1 MVKKTQAA
9 KNALHVSKNYAYL
22 KPSTLRSM
30 AKEISGTR
38 LEACKSYAVSRLP
51 KIAVTATLASLL
63 ACGAGLPTHQAWA
76 NGFNLP
82 DGSYRYANRDS
93 SAKVQ
98 KYVDINAVPCDKN
111 KETDKDKADRATFG
125 QYYKVEYQ
133 FNSHGE
139 WWGGRPFWWAS
150 VPKDVTIVDDSIT
163 LYKDEELT
171 GGSAS
176 QKTGT
181 QYTKAAWDQSVS
193 RFWFDNNKAQG
204 AEFKSNWERMTGE
217 AGGYDKSGDTLDTSR
232 EYKNATSALI
242 INWESRGNRRS
253 KISFV
258 IKLNNKTEPL
268 KFAAGVY
275 QVLGN
280 WHYTVGKVALAPT
293 LPEYSK
299 ELELAYPKD
308 KVEVDSSKYGKN
320 LAQDEKNNVLTKLWE
335 ANKNNADVLK
345 KLKDMPEV
353 PTEEAFKKAVKVNN
367 DGSATVTYKD
377 NSTDTIFKENLTKR
391 YVPLSERTKI
401 TYPALTSVK
410 NPTALDQ
417 SEKKQVEDAIKNANK
432 DKNIKSVTVDAN
444 GKATIT
450 FDDKIGTPS
459 TKTIEGKYLVKKQR
473 SLADKFTP
481 YYPVPMAVGN
491 PQGLTQGEQTE
502 LVKKVYEANKTKAD
516 FIDAI
521 GKPNNLEEAKKS
533 ITVDNKGNVTITYTD
548 KSTDKLDGSKLVYQA
563 KKLNETTYI
572 TLPAR
577 TPVQD
582 AKKIQEKEQSTI
594 RQAILTANNELQS
607 KLKGKNENSAI
618 TFDNDKHTMTV
629 KFNDDSTSIFDY
641 SELVYTKGNPEKPTL
656 KTGVSKSG
664 YKYNITKIAINDKD
678 KPQDAD
684 WNNFARRFIQD
695 NWQAKSGQTAIT
707 DTFINSQSDLLPMFS
722 SPDPTSTGGMKL
734 YAYKDKWDVKNGS
747 GLTLSNGRSGD
758 GILSI
763 YHGDNGIEVKKLSG
777 WNPGTVFTLTKD
789 DCFVSNAAA
798 SNPEELKKEANDLID
813 KILKKNGLNDDEI
826 NKFKQEHQDEINKI
840 AKPEDVDKIIK
851 SADKHGKDEKKKKD
865 AQKQIENA
873 QGNLGL
879 TEDQKKEL
887 KKKIGNETD
896 PEKIREKINEFQKE
910 QDQKKQEE
918 HNKQQQQSDQ
928 QAEQQQKQQQ
938 QKDDTKVD
946 TDIQTQNQQEQ
957 QDTGKA
963 EEAKKKAELEKQ
975 QQAAIDEIRNGEDY
989 KNLTPDD
996 KKQFIKSIQN
1006 ATDEQAINTIKRQ
1019 AKEKANQN
1027 QTAADSNNNNGL
1039 AAAKIAAKDKISKLN
1054 NLNAQDKQK
1063 YQGKIDGAGNLDK
1076 VAEILNNAEFEDA
1089 KAAAKKKIAD
1099 LKQNGSL
1106 TEAEA
1111 NDLSDRIDKA
1121 NDLREVEGIL
1131 EEAELKKAK
1140 KDAKSEVDKLT
1151 NLNKA
1156 QKDAFKAAIDDIE
1169 TDPTNENMKTIE
1181 KVKGAITAVVTK
1193 AKELDGKMKSLKD
1206 LVTLVNGQK
1215 STLTAKPDY
1224 KDNKKTAFDSA
1235 LKAAEDL
1242 VKTDS
1247 AENKTA
1253 DEVDNIKKALE
1264 NAVKDLGGKTV
1275 DKSALQTL
1283 INNDADFKKK
1293 IDYINAEKSKQDAYD
1308 NAISSGKSVLA
1319 DANATADQVAQA
1331 VNAINSAKAALDG
1344 KVNTTELEQKV
1355 AEAKKLKKSTNPQS
1369 AGDAKYENA
1378 SEAKKQAVDTALQQA
1393 ESALADAKSTATQK
1407 PGEAAKTPE
1416 QKQKAVNDALTQL
1429 TNAINELDGVDTQAL
1444 QDEVTKDNALK
1455 NNAKC
1460 KNASETKKSAFNT
1473 ALGNAQAA
1481 LNEATRKTQSTKTRE
1496 QKQKAVNDA
1505 LTALKQAVQN
1515 LDGNDVSELQTAI
1528 TNAKAKQQE
1537 VVYKNGTSA
1546 KKKALDDALKTA
1558 EDLVKTPHG
1567 HTDPEISTALNNL
1580 NTAINGLDGTVNTAE
1595 LQTAVDN
1602 AKKLTGVTTPK
1613 SQDAYKYENASE
1625 AKKQAV
1631 DSALQQAD
1639 SALADAKS
1647 TATQKP
1653 GEAAK
1658 TPEQKQKAVNDALTQ
1673 LTNAINALDGNDKT
1687 QLVTKLTEA
1696 KDKKNDVSY
1705 KNASAGKQAALD
1717 NAIASAEG
1725 IVKKAGATAD
1735 EITRAITALKNAVT
1749 GLDGHDASGLQA
1761 AVTAAE
1767 SKKKTVAYTN
1777 ASDAAKTAFDQALQ
1791 TAQTILAKKGAT
1803 EKEISDAATAL
1814 TNAVTGLDGHDASG
1828 LQAAVT
1834 DAESKKK
1841 TVAYTNASDAAK
1853 TAFDQALQTAQTILA
1868 KKGATE
1874 KEISDATTA
1883 LKNASNAL
1891 NGTVDT
1897 SKLQAEINKADSLK
1911 KSVQYTNAVQDKKSE
1926 YDTALTNAESALADA
1941 ENAQSA
1947 NTPDQKQ
1954 TAVNV
1959 ALLRLQTAAAALN
1972 GVDIADLQAE
1982 IALENSVKE
1991 SVKYAYD
1998 TAEKQQTYNK
2008 ALQDAKELISKL
2020 ADPAGKGV
2028 EVAAKSQADRQALV
2042 NTALKNLKNAKDA
2055 LNGVNK
2061 TVLQAEVDDDS
2072 HFSKSFAYL
2081 LGEAPDLD
2089 VYKKALAEAK
2099 RVLADP
2105 NATQAQVDAALK
2117 DLQAAKN
2124 SIANKYNGAGTGNI
2138 GSGSGTGN
2146 AGTGNAGTGTGTGA
2160 GAGNAGSGSE
2170 AGYGVNDNAPTTVDK
2185 GELNVQ
2191 IQGAES
2197 DSQPGNAGNGNAG
2210 AGANTGSAAN
2220 AAGKADA
2227 GANSGNAGNAA
2238 NNNAGSHAANG
2249 VNSAAVDA
2257 AVENNL
2263 AVKQADA
2270 QVVKAQAVVDAALAE
2285 AKKVAADPNATQAQV
2300 DAAVQKLSAAR
2311 KALAAA
2317 KAHAADVRASV
2328 RAQVLKSGSVAQ
2340 LSKTGSDVSV
2350 FGLFAAT
2357 LSAAGA
2363 ALFSAKRRGTSRHSN
2378 K

>member
-181 QYTKAAWDQSVS
+181 QYTKATWDRSVS
-193 RFWFDNNKAQG
+193 RFWFDNNKEQG

-217 AGGYDKSGDTLDTSR
+217 AGGYDKSGNTLGTSR

-299 ELELAYPKD
+299 ELELTYPKD

-548 KSTDKLDGSKLVYQA
+548 KSTDKLDGGKLVYQA

-618 TFDNDKHTMTV
+618 TFDDNTHTMTV
-629 KFNDDSTSIFDY
+629 KFNDDSTSTFDY
-641 SELVYTKGNPEKPTL
+641 SELVYTKGNPENPTMQNA
-656 KTGVSKSG
+656 SRNG
-664 YKYNITKIAINDKD
+664 YKYNITKIAVKD
-678 KPQDAD
+678 KSKLTSDD
-684 WNNFARRFIQD
+684 WHKFVRKFVQD
-695 NWQAKSGQTAIT
+695 NWEANQGQTAIT
-707 DTFINSQSDLLPMFS
+707 DRFINGTSGLL
-722 SPDPTSTGGMKL
+722 DKLNTTGDNIGNGMQL
-734 YAYKDKWDVKNGS
+734 YKYKDKWHTKSGS
-747 GLTLSNGRSGD
+747 NLTLSNGNFGQN
-758 GILSI
+758 GIVSI
-763 YHGDNGIEVKKLSG
+763 YQGNSIEIKKNGNFGQETAFMLSA
-777 WNPGTVFTLTKD
+777 D
-789 DCFVSNAAA
+789 DCFVSDSAAP
-798 SNPEELKKEANDLID
+798 NPKELKKEANDLID
-813 KILKKNGLNDDEI
+813 KILKKNGLNDQEIKKFKEDHQGEI
-826 NKFKQEHQDEINKI
+826 NNIT
-840 AKPEDVDKIIK
+840 KPEDVDKIIK

-865 AQKQIENA
+865 AQQQINDA
-873 QGNLGL
+873 KNNLGL
-879 TEDQKKEL
+879 TPEQKTEL
-887 KKKIGNETD
+887 DKKIGNETD
-896 PEKIREKINEFQKE
+896 PEKIREKINEFQKD

-918 HNKQQQQSDQ
+918 HNKQQQQADQ
-928 QAEQQQKQQQ
+928 QAEQEKQQQQ
-938 QKDDTKVD
+938 QKDDAKVD
-946 TDIQTQNQQEQ
+946 TDIQTQNQQEH
-957 QDTGKA
+957 QDAGKA
-963 EEAKKKAELEKQ
+963 EEAKKTAELEKQ
-975 QQAAIDEIRNGEDY
+975 KQAAINEING
-989 KNLTPDD
+989 ND
-996 KKQFIKSIQN
+996 KLKPEEKEQFIKQVSEAQN
-1006 ATDEQAINTIKRQ
+1006 AEDVKK
-1019 AKEKANQN
+1019 AKDDATLKGNQN
-1027 QTAADSNNNNGL
+1027 QAAADSNNNNGL
-1039 AAAKIAAKDKISKLN
+1039 DAAKAAAKDKISKLN
-1054 NLNAQDKQK
+1054 NLSEQDKQK
-1063 YQGKIDGAGNLDK
+1063 YQGEIGNAGNLDK

-1089 KAAAKKKIAD
+1089 KAAAKKKIAE
-1099 LKQNGSL
+1099 LKQNGDL
-1106 TEAEA
+1106 TDQEAM
-1111 NDLSDRIDKA
+1111 NFNTKLDDKNTDSIQDIDSI
-1121 NDLREVEGIL
+1121 LQEVEL
-1131 EEAELKKAK
+1131 AK
-1140 KDAKSEVDKLT
+1140 TRKDA
-1151 NLNKA
+1151 N
-1156 QKDAFKAAIDDIE
+1156 AAIDSLKNLNNAQKKALKEEVANPE
-1169 TDPTNENMKTIE
+1169 TNPQSNLDTIE
-1181 KVKGAITAVVTK
+1181 KVKTAITAVVTK

-1215 STLTAKPDY
+1215 STLIAKPDY
-1224 KDNKKTAFDSA
+1224 KDDKKTAFDTA
-1235 LKAAEDL
+1235 LTNASTLVDL
-1242 VKTDS
+1242 T
-1247 AENKTA
+1247 NGTNA
-1253 DEVDNIKKALE
+1253 DGAKVDEIKKALE
-1264 NAVKDLGGKTV
+1264 KAVQDLGGKTV

-1283 INNDADFKKK
+1283 INNDADFKKT
-1293 IDYINAEKSKQDAYD
+1293 IAYINADQTKKITYNEAIADG
-1308 NAISSGKSVLA
+1308 NAVLT
-1319 DANATADQVAQA
+1319 DANATAEKVAQA
-1331 VNAINSAKAALDG
+1331 VDAINSAKAALDG
-1344 KVNTTELEQKV
+1344 KVNITGLEQKV

-1625 AKKQAV
+1625 AKKQAI
-1631 DSALQQAD
+1631 DSALQQAE
-1639 SALADAKS
+1639 SALANAKS

-1658 TPEQKQKAVNDALTQ
+1658 TPEEKQKAVNDALTQ

-1705 KNASAGKQAALD
+1705 KNASTEKQAALD
-1717 NAIASAEG
+1717 DAIASAEG

-1761 AVTAAE
+1761 AVT
-1767 SKKKTVAYTN
+1767 
-1777 ASDAAKTAFDQALQ
+1777 
-1791 TAQTILAKKGAT
+1791 
-1803 EKEISDAATAL
+1803 
-1814 TNAVTGLDGHDASG
+1814 
-1828 LQAAVT
+1828 

-1841 TVAYTNASDAAK
+1841 TVAYTNASDTKK

-1897 SKLQAEINKADSLK
+1897 SKLQAEVDKADSLK
-1911 KSVQYTNAVQDKKSE
+1911 KSVQYTNAVQDKKSA

-1972 GVDIADLQAE
+1972 GVDITDLQAE

-2028 EVAAKSQADRQALV
+2028 DLAAKSQSDRQALV

-2146 AGTGNAGTGTGTGA
+2146 AGTGNAGTGNAGTGNTGTGDT
-2160 GAGNAGSGSE
+2160 GSGSE

-2185 GELNVQ
+2185 GELNIQ

-2210 AGANTGSAAN
+2210 AGANTGNSAN
-2220 AAGKADA
+2220 VAGKAGA

-2238 NNNAGSHAANG
+2238 NTNAANANANNANG
-2249 VNSAAVDA
+2249 ANSAAMNA
-2257 AVENNL
+2257 AVENNP

-2270 QVVKAQAVVDAALAE
+2270 QVAKAQAALDAALAE

-2300 DAAVQKLSAAR
+2300 DAAVQNLSAAR

>member
-1 MVKKTQAA
+1 M
-9 KNALHVSKNYAYL
+9 
-22 KPSTLRSM
+22 
-30 AKEISGTR
+30 
-38 LEACKSYAVSRLP
+38 
-51 KIAVTATLASLL
+51 
-63 ACGAGLPTHQAWA
+63 
-76 NGFNLP
+76 
-82 DGSYRYANRDS
+82 
-93 SAKVQ
+93 
-98 KYVDINAVPCDKN
+98 
-111 KETDKDKADRATFG
+111 
-125 QYYKVEYQ
+125 
-133 FNSHGE
+133 
-139 WWGGRPFWWAS
+139 
-150 VPKDVTIVDDSIT
+150 
-163 LYKDEELT
+163 
-171 GGSAS
+171 
-176 QKTGT
+176 
-181 QYTKAAWDQSVS
+181 
-193 RFWFDNNKAQG
+193 
-204 AEFKSNWERMTGE
+204 
-217 AGGYDKSGDTLDTSR
+217 
-232 EYKNATSALI
+232 
-242 INWESRGNRRS
+242 
-253 KISFV
+253 
-258 IKLNNKTEPL
+258 

-299 ELELAYPKD
+299 ELELTYPKD

-320 LAQDEKNNVLTKLWE
+320 LTQDEKNNVLTKLWE
-335 ANKNNADVLK
+335 ANKNNVDVLK
-345 KLKDMPEV
+345 KLNGMPEA
-353 PTEEAFKKAVKVNN
+353 PTKEAFKKAVKVNN

-391 YVPLSERTKI
+391 YIPFADKVKI
-401 TYPALTSVK
+401 NYPTNLTPVK
-410 NPTALDQ
+410 NTSQL
-417 SEKKQVEDAIKNANK
+417 SNEEKQAVKNAILAANTGKHIK
-432 DKNIKSVTVDAN
+432 DLTVDASGN
-444 GKATIT
+444 ATIT
-450 FDDKIGTPS
+450 FTDKIGTPS
-459 TKTIEGKYLVKKQR
+459 TKKLEGKYLVKKQR

-491 PQGLTQGEQTE
+491 PQGLTVNEQTE
-502 LVKKVYEANKTKAD
+502 LVKKVYEANKNKSD

-533 ITVDNKGNVTITYTD
+533 ITVDNKGNVTITYKDNTAD
-548 KSTDKLDGSKLVYQA
+548 FPSTDKLDGNKLVYQA

-577 TPVQD
+577 TAVD
-582 AKKIQEKEQSTI
+582 NAKSLKEEDQKKV
-594 RQAILTANNELQS
+594 RQAILGANSGLKS
-607 KLKGKNENSAI
+607 KLKDKNDSAI
-618 TFDNDKHTMTV
+618 AFDDSKHTMTV
-629 KFNDDSTSIFDY
+629 KFNDDSTSTFDY

-656 KTGVSKSG
+656 KTGVNKSG

-678 KPQDAD
+678 KPQTAD
-684 WNNFARRFIQD
+684 WNNFARQFIRD
-695 NWQAKSGQTAIT
+695 NWKAKSGQTEIT
-707 DTFINSQSDLLPMFS
+707 DNFINSSADLLPMFS
-722 SPDPTSTGGMKL
+722 SDDQISTGGMQL
-734 YAYKDKWDVKNGS
+734 YHYDGKWDVKNGS
-747 GLTLSNGRSGD
+747 GLTLSNGRNTD

-763 YHGDNGIEVKKLSG
+763 YLGNGVIEVKRLSN

-798 SNPEELKKEANDLID
+798 PNPEELKKEAENLID
-813 KILKKNGLNDDEI
+813 KILQKHGLSKDEI
-826 NKFKQEHQDEINKI
+826 DKFKKEHQNDINKI
-840 AKPEDVDKIIK
+840 TKPEDVDKIIK

-879 TEDQKKEL
+879 TPEQKTEL
-887 KKKIGNETD
+887 DKKIGNETD
-896 PEKIREKINEFQKE
+896 PEKIREKINEFQKD

-918 HNKQQQQSDQ
+918 HNKQQQQADQ
-928 QAEQQQKQQQ
+928 QAEQEKQQQQ
-938 QKDDTKVD
+938 QKDDAKVD

-957 QDTGKA
+957 QDAGKA

-975 QQAAIDEIRNGEDY
+975 KQAAIDEIRNGKDY

-996 KKQFIKSIQN
+996 KKQFIEKIQQ
-1006 ATDEQAINTIKRQ
+1006 ATDENTINTIKNN
-1019 AKEKANQN
+1019 AKEKVTQNQN
-1027 QTAADSNNNNGL
+1027 AADSSNNDGL
-1039 AAAKIAAKDKISKLN
+1039 NAAKQTAKDTIGKLT
-1054 NLNAQDKQK
+1054 NLTSEQKQK
-1063 YQGKIDGAGNLDK
+1063 YQGEIDSAKDLDK
-1076 VAEILNNAEFEDA
+1076 VAEILNKAESEDA

-1099 LKQNGSL
+1099 LQKNGDL
-1106 TEAEA
+1106 TQDEAEGF
-1111 NDLSDRIDKA
+1111 NKRLDDSSTDSIQDIDS
-1121 NDLREVEGIL
+1121 IL
-1131 EEAELKKAK
+1131 QEAELAKTRKDANTAIDNLKNLNNAQKKALK
-1140 KDAKSEVDKLT
+1140 EEVA
-1151 NLNKA
+1151 NP
-1156 QKDAFKAAIDDIE
+1156 E
-1169 TDPTNENMKTIE
+1169 TDPKSDLDTID
-1181 KVKGAITAVVTK
+1181 KVKTAITAVVTK

-1224 KDNKKTAFDSA
+1224 KDDKKTAFDSA

-1253 DEVDNIKKALE
+1253 DEVDEISKTLE
-1264 NAVKDLGGKTV
+1264 KAVKDLGGKTV

-1308 NAISSGKSVLA
+1308 NAISSGRLVLTN
-1319 DANATADQVAQA
+1319 ANATADQVAQA

-1378 SEAKKQAVDTALQQA
+1378 SEAKKQAVD
-1393 ESALADAKSTATQK
+1393 
-1407 PGEAAKTPE
+1407 
-1416 QKQKAVNDALTQL
+1416 
-1429 TNAINELDGVDTQAL
+1429 
-1444 QDEVTKDNALK
+1444 
-1455 NNAKC
+1455 
-1460 KNASETKKSAFNT
+1460 
-1473 ALGNAQAA
+1473 
-1481 LNEATRKTQSTKTRE
+1481 
-1496 QKQKAVNDA
+1496 
-1505 LTALKQAVQN
+1505 
-1515 LDGNDVSELQTAI
+1515 
-1528 TNAKAKQQE
+1528 
-1537 VVYKNGTSA
+1537 
-1546 KKKALDDALKTA
+1546 
-1558 EDLVKTPHG
+1558 
-1567 HTDPEISTALNNL
+1567 
-1580 NTAINGLDGTVNTAE
+1580 
-1595 LQTAVDN
+1595 
-1602 AKKLTGVTTPK
+1602 
-1613 SQDAYKYENASE
+1613 
-1625 AKKQAV
+1625 
-1631 DSALQQAD
+1631 SALQQAD

-1658 TPEQKQKAVNDALTQ
+1658 TPEQKQQAVNDALTA
-1673 LTNAINALDGNDKT
+1673 LTKAVNELDGNDKT

-1696 KDKKNDVSY
+1696 KDKRNDVSY
-1705 KNASAGKQAALD
+1705 KNASTEKQSALD

-1735 EITRAITALKNAVT
+1735 EITRAI
-1749 GLDGHDASGLQA
+1749 
-1761 AVTAAE
+1761 
-1767 SKKKTVAYTN
+1767 
-1777 ASDAAKTAFDQALQ
+1777 
-1791 TAQTILAKKGAT
+1791 
-1803 EKEISDAATAL
+1803 TAL

-1841 TVAYTNASDAAK
+1841 TVAYTNASDTKK

-1883 LKNASNAL
+1883 LKNASSAL

-1897 SKLQAEINKADSLK
+1897 SKLQAEVDKADSLK
-1911 KSVQYTNAVQDKKSE
+1911 KSVQYTNAVQDKKSA
-1926 YDTALTNAESALADA
+1926 YDTALAAAESTLADA
-1941 ENAQSA
+1941 KNAQST
-1947 NTPDQKQ
+1947 NNPEQKQ
-1954 TAVNV
+1954 QAVND
-1959 ALLRLQTAAAALN
+1959 ALQQLQTAAAALN

-1991 SVKYAYD
+1991 SVKYVYD

-2042 NTALKNLKNAKDA
+2042 NTALKSLKNAKDA

-2124 SIANKYNGAGTGNI
+2124 SITNKYNGAGTGNI

-2146 AGTGNAGTGTGTGA
+2146 AGTGNAGTGTGA

-2210 AGANTGSAAN
+2210 AGANTGNSAN
-2220 AAGKADA
+2220 VAGKAGA
-2227 GANSGNAGNAA
+2227 GVNSGNAGNAA
-2238 NNNAGSHAANG
+2238 NTNAANANANNANG
-2249 VNSAAVDA
+2249 VNSAVVNA
-2257 AVENNL
+2257 AVENNP

-2270 QVVKAQAVVDAALAE
+2270 QVAKAQAALDAALAE

-2300 DAAVQKLSAAR
+2300 DAAVQNLSAAR

>member
-93 SAKVQ
+93 STQVQ

-258 IKLNNKTEPL
+258 IKLNDKTKPL

-275 QVLGN
+275 QVMGN
-280 WHYTVGKVALAPT
+280 WHYTAGKVELAPT
-293 LPEYSK
+293 LPKYSQ
-299 ELELAYPKD
+299 ELELNYPTD
-308 KVEVDSSKYGKN
+308 KVEVDSAKYGKN

-582 AKKIQEKEQSTI
+582 AKKIQEKERSTI

-607 KLKGKNENSAI
+607 KLKGSNENSAI
-618 TFDNDKHTMTV
+618 TFDDNTHTMTV
-629 KFNDDSTSIFDY
+629 KFNDDSTSTFDY
-641 SELVYTKGNPEKPTL
+641 SELVYTKGNPENPTTET
-656 KTGVSKSG
+656 KNNNG
-664 YKYNITKIAINDKD
+664 YKYNITKIAVADKN
-678 KPQDAD
+678 KLTQDD
-684 WNNFARRFIQD
+684 WHKFVRKFIQD
-695 NWQAKSGQTAIT
+695 NWKAKAGKSEINDQY
-707 DTFINSQSDLLPMFS
+707 INSTNGLLNQLHA
-722 SPDPTSTGGMKL
+722 PDSNTGGGMTL
-734 YAYKDKWDVKNGS
+734 YKFFSDWDVTSGS
-747 GLTLSNGRSGD
+747 TLK
-758 GILSI
+758 L
-763 YHGDNGIEVKKLSG
+763 GDNRSNKGIVSLYQHDDEVEIKALQG
-777 WNPGTVFTLTKD
+777 WNPNTVITLTKN

-798 SNPEELKKEANDLID
+798 PKPEELKNEANDLID
-813 KILKKNGLNDDEI
+813 KILQKHGLSKDEI
-826 NKFKQEHQDEINKI
+826 DKFKKDHQSDIDKI
-840 AKPEDVDKIIK
+840 TKPEDVDKIIK

-865 AQKQIENA
+865 AQQQINDA
-873 QGNLGL
+873 KNNLGL
-879 TEDQKKEL
+879 TPEQKTEL
-887 KKKIGNETD
+887 DKKIGTETD

-910 QDQKKQEE
+910 QDQKKQKEADK
-918 HNKQQQQSDQ
+918 KQQQADQ

-957 QDTGKA
+957 QDTSKA

-975 QQAAIDEIRNGEDY
+975 KQAAIDEING
-989 KNLTPDD
+989 ND
-996 KKQFIKSIQN
+996 KLKPGDKEQFIKQVN
-1006 ATDEQAINTIKRQ
+1006 DAQDTNGVNKAKNDATLKG
-1019 AKEKANQN
+1019 NQN
-1027 QTAADSNNNNGL
+1027 QTAADSSNNNGL
-1039 AAAKIAAKDKISKLN
+1039 DAAKTDAKDKIGKLK
-1054 NLNAQDKQK
+1054 NLSEQDKEE
-1063 YQGKIDGAGNLDK
+1063 YQNKVGTADSLDK

-1089 KAAAKKKIAD
+1089 KAAAKKKIAELKKNGD
-1099 LKQNGSL
+1099 LTQD
-1106 TEAEA
+1106 EAEGF
-1111 NDLSDRIDKA
+1111 NKRLDDSSTDSIQDIDS
-1121 NDLREVEGIL
+1121 IL
-1131 EEAELKKAK
+1131 QEAELAKTRKDANTAIDNLKNLNYAQKKALK
-1140 KDAKSEVDKLT
+1140 EEVA
-1151 NLNKA
+1151 NP
-1156 QKDAFKAAIDDIE
+1156 E
-1169 TDPTNENMKTIE
+1169 TDPQSNLDTIE
-1181 KVKGAITAVVTK
+1181 KVKAAITAVVTK

-1235 LKAAEDL
+1235 FTNASTL
-1242 VKTDS
+1242 VDATKGM
-1247 AENKTA
+1247 NA
-1253 DEVDNIKKALE
+1253 DGAKVDEIKKALE
-1264 NAVKDLGGKTV
+1264 KAVQDLGGKTV

-1283 INNDADFKKK
+1283 INNDADFKKT
-1293 IDYINAEKSKQDAYD
+1293 IAYINADQTKKITYNEAIADG
-1308 NAISSGKSVLA
+1308 NAVLT
-1319 DANATADQVAQA
+1319 DANATAEKVAQA
-1331 VNAINSAKAALDG
+1331 VDAINSAKAALDG
-1344 KVNTTELEQKV
+1344 KVNITGLEQKV

-1378 SEAKKQAVDTALQQA
+1378 SENKKKAVDSALQQA
-1393 ESALADAKSTATQK
+1393 DSALADAKSTATQK

-1444 QDEVTKDNALK
+1444 QDEVTRDNALK

-1567 HTDPEISTALNNL
+1567 HTDSEISTALNNL

-1625 AKKQAV
+1625 NKKKAV

-1658 TPEQKQKAVNDALTQ
+1658 TPEQKQKAVNDALTA
-1673 LTNAINALDGNDKT
+1673 LTKAVNELDGNDKT

-1696 KDKKNDVSY
+1696 KDKRNDVSY
-1705 KNASAGKQAALD
+1705 KNASTEKQSALD

-1735 EITRAITALKNAVT
+1735 EITRAI
-1749 GLDGHDASGLQA
+1749 
-1761 AVTAAE
+1761 
-1767 SKKKTVAYTN
+1767 
-1777 ASDAAKTAFDQALQ
+1777 
-1791 TAQTILAKKGAT
+1791 
-1803 EKEISDAATAL
+1803 TAL

-1853 TAFDQALQTAQTILA
+1853 TAFDQALQAAQDI
-1868 KKGATE
+1868 
-1874 KEISDATTA
+1874 
-1883 LKNASNAL
+1883 LKNPQGKTEQAINDAKTKLETASSAL

-1897 SKLQAEINKADSLK
+1897 SKLQAEVDKADSLK
-1911 KSVQYTNAVQDKKSE
+1911 KSVQYTNAVQDKKSA
-1926 YDTALTNAESALADA
+1926 YDTALAAAESTLADA
-1941 ENAQSA
+1941 KNAQST
-1947 NTPDQKQ
+1947 NNPEQKQ
-1954 TAVNV
+1954 QAVND
-1959 ALLRLQTAAAALN
+1959 ALQQLQTAAAALN

-1991 SVKYAYD
+1991 SVKYVYD

-2160 GAGNAGSGSE
+2160 GAGNTGSGSE

-2210 AGANTGSAAN
+2210 AGANTGNAAN
-2220 AAGKADA
+2220 AAGNAGA

-2238 NNNAGSHAANG
+2238 NTNAANAAGNAGAGANSGNAGNAANTNAANANANNANG
-2249 VNSAAVDA
+2249 VNSAVVNA
-2257 AVENNL
+2257 AVENNP

-2270 QVVKAQAVVDAALAE
+2270 QVAKAQAVVNAALAE

-2300 DAAVQKLSAAR
+2300 DAAVKNLSAAR

>member
-93 SAKVQ
+93 STQVQ
-98 KYVDINAVPCDKN
+98 KYVDISAVPCDKN

-258 IKLNNKTEPL
+258 IQLKDKTKPL

-275 QVLGN
+275 QVMGN
-280 WHYTVGKVALAPT
+280 WHYTAGKVALAPT
-293 LPEYSK
+293 LPRYSQ
-299 ELELAYPKD
+299 ELELTYPTT

-320 LAQDEKNNVLTKLWE
+320 LTQDEKNNVLTKLWE
-335 ANKNNADVLK
+335 ANKSNVDVLK
-345 KLKDMPEV
+345 KLNGMPEA
-353 PTEEAFKKAVKVNN
+353 PTKEAFKKAVKVNN

-377 NSTDTIFKENLTKR
+377 NSTDTISKENLTKR
-391 YVPLSERTKI
+391 YIPFADKVKI
-401 TYPALTSVK
+401 NYPTNLTPVK
-410 NPTALDQ
+410 NTSQL
-417 SEKKQVEDAIKNANK
+417 SKEEKQAVKNAILAANTGKHIK
-432 DKNIKSVTVDAN
+432 DLTVDASGN
-444 GKATIT
+444 ATIT
-450 FDDKIGTPS
+450 FTDKIGTPS
-459 TKTIEGKYLVKKQR
+459 TKKLEGKYLVKKQR

-491 PQGLTQGEQTE
+491 PQGLTVNEQAE
-502 LVKKVYEANKTKAD
+502 LVKKVYEANKNKAD

-533 ITVDNKGNVTITYTD
+533 ITVDNKGNVTITYKDNTAD
-548 KSTDKLDGSKLVYQA
+548 FPSTDKLDGSKLVYQA

-577 TPVQD
+577 TAVKD
-582 AKKIQEKEQSTI
+582 AKAIQANEQSTI
-594 RQAILTANNELQS
+594 RQAILTANSGLQS
-607 KLKGKNENSAI
+607 KLKGSNENSAI

-629 KFNDDSTSIFDY
+629 KFNDDSTSTFDY

-798 SNPEELKKEANDLID
+798 PNPEELKKEAENLID
-813 KILKKNGLNDDEI
+813 KILQKHGLSKDEI
-826 NKFKQEHQDEINKI
+826 DKFKKDHQNDINKI
-840 AKPEDVDKIIK
+840 TKPEDVDKIIK
-851 SADKHGKDEKKKKD
+851 SADEHGKDEKKKKD

-873 QGNLGL
+873 TSGL
-879 TEDQKKEL
+879 DEKTKKEL
-887 KKKIGNETD
+887 EKKIGNETD
-896 PEKIREKINEFQKE
+896 PEKIRKAINEFQKD

-918 HNKQQQQSDQ
+918 HNKQQQQADQ
-928 QAEQQQKQQQ
+928 QAEQEKQQQQ
-938 QKDDTKVD
+938 QKDDAKVD

-975 QQAAIDEIRNGEDY
+975 KQAAIDEIS
-989 KNLTPDD
+989 KND
-996 KKQFIKSIQN
+996 KLKPGDKEQFIKQVN
-1006 ATDEQAINTIKRQ
+1006 DAQDTNGVNKAKNDATLKG
-1019 AKEKANQN
+1019 NQN
-1027 QTAADSNNNNGL
+1027 QTAADSSNNDDL
-1039 AAAKIAAKDKISKLN
+1039 DAAKQTAKDTIGKLT
-1054 NLNAQDKQK
+1054 NLTSEQKQK
-1063 YQGKIDGAGNLDK
+1063 YQGEIDSAKDLDK

-1089 KAAAKKKIAD
+1089 KAAAKKKIAE
-1099 LKQNGSL
+1099 LKKNGSL
-1106 TEAEA
+1106 TEDEA
-1111 NDLSDRIDKA
+1111 NGLTGRIDNAK
-1121 NDLREVEGIL
+1121 DLREVEGIL

-1156 QKDAFKAAIDDIE
+1156 QKDALKAEIDDIE

-1181 KVKGAITAVVTK
+1181 KVKTAITAVVTK

-1235 LKAAEDL
+1235 FTNASTL
-1242 VKTDS
+1242 VDATKGM
-1247 AENKTA
+1247 NA
-1253 DEVDNIKKALE
+1253 DGAKVDEIKKALE
-1264 NAVKDLGGKTV
+1264 KAVQDLGGKTV

-1283 INNDADFKKK
+1283 INNDADFKKT
-1293 IDYINAEKSKQDAYD
+1293 IAYINADQTKKITYNEAIADG
-1308 NAISSGKSVLA
+1308 NAVLT
-1319 DANATADQVAQA
+1319 DANATAEKVAQA
-1331 VNAINSAKAALDG
+1331 VDAINSAKAALDG
-1344 KVNTTELEQKV
+1344 KVNITGLEQKV

-1369 AGDAKYENA
+1369 AGDA
-1378 SEAKKQAVDTALQQA
+1378 
-1393 ESALADAKSTATQK
+1393 
-1407 PGEAAKTPE
+1407 
-1416 QKQKAVNDALTQL
+1416 
-1429 TNAINELDGVDTQAL
+1429 
-1444 QDEVTKDNALK
+1444 
-1455 NNAKC
+1455 
-1460 KNASETKKSAFNT
+1460 
-1473 ALGNAQAA
+1473 
-1481 LNEATRKTQSTKTRE
+1481 
-1496 QKQKAVNDA
+1496 
-1505 LTALKQAVQN
+1505 
-1515 LDGNDVSELQTAI
+1515 
-1528 TNAKAKQQE
+1528 
-1537 VVYKNGTSA
+1537 
-1546 KKKALDDALKTA
+1546 
-1558 EDLVKTPHG
+1558 
-1567 HTDPEISTALNNL
+1567 
-1580 NTAINGLDGTVNTAE
+1580 
-1595 LQTAVDN
+1595 
-1602 AKKLTGVTTPK
+1602 
-1613 SQDAYKYENASE
+1613 KYENASE

-1777 ASDAAKTAFDQALQ
+1777 ASDTKKTAFDQALQ

-1834 DAESKKK
+1834 AAESKKK

-2160 GAGNAGSGSE
+2160 GAGAGNAGSGSE

>member
-299 ELELAYPKD
+299 ELELTYPKD

-320 LAQDEKNNVLTKLWE
+320 LTQDEKNNVLTKLWE
-335 ANKNNADVLK
+335 ANKNNVDVLK
-345 KLKDMPEV
+345 KLNGMPEA
-353 PTEEAFKKAVKVNN
+353 PTKEAFKKAVKVNN

-391 YVPLSERTKI
+391 YIPFADKVKI
-401 TYPALTSVK
+401 NYPTNLTPVK
-410 NPTALDQ
+410 NTSQL
-417 SEKKQVEDAIKNANK
+417 SNEEKQAVKNAILAANTGKHIK
-432 DKNIKSVTVDAN
+432 DLTVDASGN
-444 GKATIT
+444 ATIT
-450 FDDKIGTPS
+450 FTDKIGTPS
-459 TKTIEGKYLVKKQR
+459 TKKLEGKYLVKKQR

-491 PQGLTQGEQTE
+491 PQGLTVNEQTE
-502 LVKKVYEANKTKAD
+502 LVKKVYEANKNKSD

-533 ITVDNKGNVTITYTD
+533 ITVDNKGNVTITYKDNTAD
-548 KSTDKLDGSKLVYQA
+548 FPSTDKLDGNKLVYQA

-577 TPVQD
+577 TAVD
-582 AKKIQEKEQSTI
+582 NAKSLKEEDQKKV
-594 RQAILTANNELQS
+594 RQAILGANSGLKS
-607 KLKGKNENSAI
+607 KLKDKNDSAI
-618 TFDNDKHTMTV
+618 AFDDSKHTMTV
-629 KFNDDSTSIFDY
+629 KFNDDSTSTFDY

-656 KTGVSKSG
+656 KTGVNKSG

-678 KPQDAD
+678 KPQTAD
-684 WNNFARRFIQD
+684 WNNFARQFIRD
-695 NWQAKSGQTAIT
+695 NWKAKSGQTEIT
-707 DTFINSQSDLLPMFS
+707 DNFINSSADLLPMFS
-722 SPDPTSTGGMKL
+722 SDDQISTGGMQL
-734 YAYKDKWDVKNGS
+734 YHYDGKWDVKNGS
-747 GLTLSNGRSGD
+747 GLTLSNGRNTD

-763 YHGDNGIEVKKLSG
+763 YLGNGVIEVKRLSN

-798 SNPEELKKEANDLID
+798 PNPEELKKEAENLID
-813 KILKKNGLNDDEI
+813 KILQKHGLSKDEI
-826 NKFKQEHQDEINKI
+826 DKFKKEHQNDINKI
-840 AKPEDVDKIIK
+840 TKPEDVDKIIK

-879 TEDQKKEL
+879 TPEQKTEL
-887 KKKIGNETD
+887 DKKIGNETD
-896 PEKIREKINEFQKE
+896 PEKIREKINEFQKD

-918 HNKQQQQSDQ
+918 HNKQQQQADQ
-928 QAEQQQKQQQ
+928 QAEQEKQQQQ
-938 QKDDTKVD
+938 QKDDAKVD

-957 QDTGKA
+957 QDAGKA

-975 QQAAIDEIRNGEDY
+975 KQAAIDEIRNGKDY

-996 KKQFIKSIQN
+996 KKQFIEKIQQ
-1006 ATDEQAINTIKRQ
+1006 ATDENAINTIKNN
-1019 AKEKANQN
+1019 AKEKVTQNQN
-1027 QTAADSNNNNGL
+1027 AADSSNNDGL
-1039 AAAKIAAKDKISKLN
+1039 NAAKQTAKDTIGKLT
-1054 NLNAQDKQK
+1054 NLTSEQKQK
-1063 YQGKIDGAGNLDK
+1063 YQGEIDSAKDLDK
-1076 VAEILNNAEFEDA
+1076 VAEILNKAESEDA

-1099 LKQNGSL
+1099 LQKNGDL
-1106 TEAEA
+1106 TQDEAEGF
-1111 NDLSDRIDKA
+1111 NKRLDDSSTDSIQDIDS
-1121 NDLREVEGIL
+1121 IL
-1131 EEAELKKAK
+1131 QEAELAKTRKDANTAIDNLKNLNNAQKKALK
-1140 KDAKSEVDKLT
+1140 EEVA
-1151 NLNKA
+1151 NP
-1156 QKDAFKAAIDDIE
+1156 E
-1169 TDPTNENMKTIE
+1169 TDPKSDLDTID
-1181 KVKGAITAVVTK
+1181 KVKTAITAVVTK

-1224 KDNKKTAFDSA
+1224 KDDKKTAFDSA

-1253 DEVDNIKKALE
+1253 DEVDEISKTLE
-1264 NAVKDLGGKTV
+1264 KAVKDLGGKTV

-1308 NAISSGKSVLA
+1308 NAISSGRLVLTN
-1319 DANATADQVAQA
+1319 ANATADQVAQA

-1378 SEAKKQAVDTALQQA
+1378 SEAKKQAVD
-1393 ESALADAKSTATQK
+1393 
-1407 PGEAAKTPE
+1407 
-1416 QKQKAVNDALTQL
+1416 
-1429 TNAINELDGVDTQAL
+1429 
-1444 QDEVTKDNALK
+1444 
-1455 NNAKC
+1455 
-1460 KNASETKKSAFNT
+1460 
-1473 ALGNAQAA
+1473 
-1481 LNEATRKTQSTKTRE
+1481 
-1496 QKQKAVNDA
+1496 
-1505 LTALKQAVQN
+1505 
-1515 LDGNDVSELQTAI
+1515 
-1528 TNAKAKQQE
+1528 
-1537 VVYKNGTSA
+1537 
-1546 KKKALDDALKTA
+1546 
-1558 EDLVKTPHG
+1558 
-1567 HTDPEISTALNNL
+1567 
-1580 NTAINGLDGTVNTAE
+1580 
-1595 LQTAVDN
+1595 
-1602 AKKLTGVTTPK
+1602 
-1613 SQDAYKYENASE
+1613 
-1625 AKKQAV
+1625 
-1631 DSALQQAD
+1631 SALQQAD

-1658 TPEQKQKAVNDALTQ
+1658 TPEQKQQAVNDALTA
-1673 LTNAINALDGNDKT
+1673 LTKAVNELDGNDKT

-1696 KDKKNDVSY
+1696 KDKRNDVSY
-1705 KNASAGKQAALD
+1705 KNASTEKQSALD

-1735 EITRAITALKNAVT
+1735 EITRAI
-1749 GLDGHDASGLQA
+1749 
-1761 AVTAAE
+1761 
-1767 SKKKTVAYTN
+1767 
-1777 ASDAAKTAFDQALQ
+1777 
-1791 TAQTILAKKGAT
+1791 
-1803 EKEISDAATAL
+1803 TAL

-1841 TVAYTNASDAAK
+1841 TVAYTNASDTKK

-1883 LKNASNAL
+1883 LKNASSAL

-1897 SKLQAEINKADSLK
+1897 SKLQAEVDKADSLK
-1911 KSVQYTNAVQDKKSE
+1911 KSVQYTNAVQDKKSA
-1926 YDTALTNAESALADA
+1926 YDTALAAAESTLADA
-1941 ENAQSA
+1941 KNAQST
-1947 NTPDQKQ
+1947 NNPEQKQ
-1954 TAVNV
+1954 QAVND
-1959 ALLRLQTAAAALN
+1959 ALQQLQTAAAALN

-1991 SVKYAYD
+1991 SVKYVYD

-2042 NTALKNLKNAKDA
+2042 NTALKSLKNAKDA

-2124 SIANKYNGAGTGNI
+2124 SITNKYNGAGTGNI

-2146 AGTGNAGTGTGTGA
+2146 AGTGNAGTGTGA

-2210 AGANTGSAAN
+2210 AGANTGNSAN
-2220 AAGKADA
+2220 VAGKAGA
-2227 GANSGNAGNAA
+2227 GVNSGNAGNAA
-2238 NNNAGSHAANG
+2238 NTNAANANANNANG
-2249 VNSAAVDA
+2249 VNSAVVNA
-2257 AVENNL
+2257 AVENNP

-2270 QVVKAQAVVDAALAE
+2270 QVAKAQAALDAALAE

-2300 DAAVQKLSAAR
+2300 DAAVQNLSAAR

>member
-93 SAKVQ
+93 STKVQ

-111 KETDKDKADRATFG
+111 KEIDKDKADRATFG

-181 QYTKAAWDQSVS
+181 QYTKAAWDQAVS

-217 AGGYDKSGDTLDTSR
+217 AGGYDESGNTLGTSR
-232 EYKNATSALI
+232 EYKDATSALI
-242 INWESRGNRRS
+242 INWESRGNRKS

-258 IKLNNKTEPL
+258 IKLKNKTKPL

-275 QVLGN
+275 QVMGN

-293 LPEYSK
+293 LPDYSK
-299 ELELAYPKD
+299 ELELTYPKD

-417 SEKKQVEDAIKNANK
+417 SEKKQVENAIKKAN
-432 DKNIKSVTVDAN
+432 DKIKNLIEKVDVAAN
-444 GKATIT
+444 GDATIT
-450 FDDKIGTPS
+450 FKDATGTHS
-459 TKTIEGKYLVKKQR
+459 TKKLEGKYLVKKQR

-481 YYPVPMAVGN
+481 YYPVPMAVGK
-491 PQGLTQGEQTE
+491 PQELTQGEQTE

-582 AKKIQEKEQSTI
+582 AKKIQEKERSTI

-607 KLKGKNENSAI
+607 KLKGSNENSAI
-618 TFDNDKHTMTV
+618 TFDDNTHTMTV
-629 KFNDDSTSIFDY
+629 KFNDDSTSTFDY
-641 SELVYTKGNPEKPTL
+641 SELVYTKGNPENPTTET
-656 KTGVSKSG
+656 KNNNG
-664 YKYNITKIAINDKD
+664 YKYNITKIAVADKN
-678 KPQDAD
+678 KLTQDD
-684 WNNFARRFIQD
+684 WHKFVRKFIQD
-695 NWQAKSGQTAIT
+695 NWKAKAGKSEINDQY
-707 DTFINSQSDLLPMFS
+707 INSTNGLLNQLHA
-722 SPDPTSTGGMKL
+722 PDSNTGGGMTL
-734 YAYKDKWDVKNGS
+734 YKFFSDWDVTSGS
-747 GLTLSNGRSGD
+747 TLK
-758 GILSI
+758 L
-763 YHGDNGIEVKKLSG
+763 GDNRSNKGIVSLYQHDDEVEIKALQG
-777 WNPGTVFTLTKD
+777 WNPNTVITLTKN

-798 SNPEELKKEANDLID
+798 PKPEELKNEANDLID
-813 KILKKNGLNDDEI
+813 KILQKHGLSKDEI
-826 NKFKQEHQDEINKI
+826 DKFKKDHQSDIDKI
-840 AKPEDVDKIIK
+840 TKPEDVDKIIK

-873 QGNLGL
+873 TSGL
-879 TEDQKKEL
+879 DEKTKKEL
-887 KKKIGNETD
+887 EKKIGNETD
-896 PEKIREKINEFQKE
+896 PEKIREKINEFQKD

-918 HNKQQQQSDQ
+918 HNKQQQQADQ
-928 QAEQQQKQQQ
+928 QAEQEKQQQQ
-938 QKDDTKVD
+938 QKDDAKVD

-963 EEAKKKAELEKQ
+963 EEVKKTAELEKQ
-975 QQAAIDEIRNGEDY
+975 KQAAIDEING
-989 KNLTPDD
+989 ND
-996 KKQFIKSIQN
+996 KLKPGDKEQFIKQVN
-1006 ATDEQAINTIKRQ
+1006 DAQDTNGVNKAKNDATLKG
-1019 AKEKANQN
+1019 NQN
-1027 QTAADSNNNNGL
+1027 QTAADSSNNNGL
-1039 AAAKIAAKDKISKLN
+1039 DAAKTDAKDKIGKLK
-1054 NLNAQDKQK
+1054 NLSEQDKKK
-1063 YQGKIDGAGNLDK
+1063 YQNEVGTADSLDK
-1076 VAEILNNAEFEDA
+1076 VAEILNKAEFEDA
-1089 KAAAKKKIAD
+1089 KTAAKKKIAD
-1099 LKQNGSL
+1099 LQKNGDL
-1106 TEAEA
+1106 TQDEAEGF
-1111 NDLSDRIDKA
+1111 NKRLDDSSTDSIQDIDS
-1121 NDLREVEGIL
+1121 IL
-1131 EEAELKKAK
+1131 QEAELAKTRKDANTAIDNLKNLNYAQKKALK
-1140 KDAKSEVDKLT
+1140 EEVA
-1151 NLNKA
+1151 NP
-1156 QKDAFKAAIDDIE
+1156 E
-1169 TDPTNENMKTIE
+1169 TDPQSNLDTIE
-1181 KVKGAITAVVTK
+1181 KVKAAITAVVTK

-1206 LVTLVNGQK
+1206 LVTLVNGQQ

-1224 KDNKKTAFDSA
+1224 KDNKKIAFDSA
-1235 LKAAEDL
+1235 LTNASTLIDATKG
-1242 VKTDS
+1242 T
-1247 AENKTA
+1247 NA
-1253 DEVDNIKKALE
+1253 DGAKVDEIKKALE
-1264 NAVKDLGGKTV
+1264 KAVQDLGGKTV

-1283 INNDADFKKK
+1283 INNDADFKKT
-1293 IDYINAEKSKQDAYD
+1293 IAYINADQTKKITYNEAIADG
-1308 NAISSGKSVLA
+1308 NAVLT
-1319 DANATADQVAQA
+1319 DANATAEKVAQA
-1331 VNAINSAKAALDG
+1331 VDAINSAKAALDG

-1378 SEAKKQAVDTALQQA
+1378 SEAKKQAVDSALQQA

-1416 QKQKAVNDALTQL
+1416 QKQKAVNDALTAL
-1429 TNAINELDGVDTQAL
+1429 T
-1444 QDEVTKDNALK
+1444 
-1455 NNAKC
+1455 
-1460 KNASETKKSAFNT
+1460 
-1473 ALGNAQAA
+1473 
-1481 LNEATRKTQSTKTRE
+1481 
-1496 QKQKAVNDA
+1496 KAVN
-1505 LTALKQAVQN
+1505 
-1515 LDGNDVSELQTAI
+1515 E
-1528 TNAKAKQQE
+1528 
-1537 VVYKNGTSA
+1537 
-1546 KKKALDDALKTA
+1546 
-1558 EDLVKTPHG
+1558 
-1567 HTDPEISTALNNL
+1567 
-1580 NTAINGLDGTVNTAE
+1580 
-1595 LQTAVDN
+1595 
-1602 AKKLTGVTTPK
+1602 
-1613 SQDAYKYENASE
+1613 
-1625 AKKQAV
+1625 
-1631 DSALQQAD
+1631 
-1639 SALADAKS
+1639 
-1647 TATQKP
+1647 
-1653 GEAAK
+1653 
-1658 TPEQKQKAVNDALTQ
+1658 
-1673 LTNAINALDGNDKT
+1673 LDGNDKT
-1687 QLVTKLTEA
+1687 QLVAKLSEA
-1696 KDKKNDVSY
+1696 KGKKSDISY
-1705 KNASAGKQAALD
+1705 KNASAEKQSALD

-1777 ASDAAKTAFDQALQ
+1777 ASDTKKTAFDQALQ

-1814 TNAVTGLDGHDASG
+1814 KNAVTGLDGHDASG

-1834 DAESKKK
+1834 AAESKKK
-1841 TVAYTNASDAAK
+1841 TVAYTNASDTKK

-2210 AGANTGSAAN
+2210 AGANTGNAAN

-2270 QVVKAQAVVDAALAE
+2270 QVAKAQAALDAALAE

>member
-377 NSTDTIFKENLTKR
+377 NSTDPISKENLTKR

-401 TYPALTSVK
+401 TYPDLTPVK
-410 NPTALDQ
+410 NPSSLD
-417 SEKKQVEDAIKNANK
+417 STEKKQVENAIKNANK

-481 YYPVPMAVGN
+481 YYPVPMAVGK

-502 LVKKVYEANKTKAD
+502 LVKKVYEANKNKSD

-521 GKPNNLEEAKKS
+521 GKPKDLEEAKKS

-577 TPVQD
+577 IAVQD
-582 AKKIQEKEQSTI
+582 AKKIQEKERSTI

-607 KLKGKNENSAI
+607 KLKGSNENSAI
-618 TFDNDKHTMTV
+618 TFDDNTHTMTV
-629 KFNDDSTSIFDY
+629 KFNDDSTSTFDY
-641 SELVYTKGNPEKPTL
+641 SELVYTKGNPEKPTTET
-656 KTGVSKSG
+656 KNNNG
-664 YKYNITKIAINDKD
+664 YKYNITKIAVADKN
-678 KPQDAD
+678 KLTQDD
-684 WNNFARRFIQD
+684 WHKFVRKFIQD
-695 NWQAKSGQTAIT
+695 NWKAKAGKSEINDQY
-707 DTFINSQSDLLPMFS
+707 INSTNGLLNQLHA
-722 SPDPTSTGGMKL
+722 PDSNTGGGMTL
-734 YAYKDKWDVKNGS
+734 YKFFSDWDVTSGS
-747 GLTLSNGRSGD
+747 TLK
-758 GILSI
+758 L
-763 YHGDNGIEVKKLSG
+763 GDNRSNKGIVSLYQHDDEVEIKALQG
-777 WNPGTVFTLTKD
+777 WNPNTVITLTKN

-798 SNPEELKKEANDLID
+798 PKPEELKNEANDLID
-813 KILKKNGLNDDEI
+813 KILQKHGLSKDEI
-826 NKFKQEHQDEINKI
+826 DKFKKDHQSDIDKI
-840 AKPEDVDKIIK
+840 TKPEDVDKIIK
-851 SADKHGKDEKKKKD
+851 SADEHGKDEKKKKD
-865 AQKQIENA
+865 AQQQINDA
-873 QGNLGL
+873 KNNLGL
-879 TEDQKKEL
+879 TPEQKTEL
-887 KKKIGNETD
+887 DKKIGNETD

-910 QDQKKQEE
+910 QDQKKQKEADK
-918 HNKQQQQSDQ
+918 KQQQADQ

-957 QDTGKA
+957 QDTSKA

-975 QQAAIDEIRNGEDY
+975 KQAAIDEING
-989 KNLTPDD
+989 ND
-996 KKQFIKSIQN
+996 KLKPGDKEQFINSIQN
-1006 ATDEQAINTIKRQ
+1006 ATDENAINTIKQQ
-1019 AKEKANQN
+1019 AKEKATQN
-1027 QTAADSNNNNGL
+1027 QTAADSSNNDGL
-1039 AAAKIAAKDKISKLN
+1039 DAAKQTAKNTIGKLT
-1054 NLNAQDKQK
+1054 NLNDTEKQK
-1063 YQGKIDGAGNLDK
+1063 YQGEIDRAKDLDG
-1076 VAEILNNAEFEDA
+1076 VETILDNANTADA
-1089 KAAAKKKIAD
+1089 KAAAKKKIAE

-1106 TEAEA
+1106 TEQEA
-1111 NDLSDRIDKA
+1111 NDLTGRIDSAK
-1121 NDLREVEGIL
+1121 DLREVEGIL

-1156 QKDAFKAAIDDIE
+1156 QKDALKAEIDDIE

-1181 KVKGAITAVVTK
+1181 KVKTAITAVVTK

-1235 LKAAEDL
+1235 FTNASTL
-1242 VKTDS
+1242 VDATKGM
-1247 AENKTA
+1247 NA
-1253 DEVDNIKKALE
+1253 DGAKVDEIKKALE
-1264 NAVKDLGGKTV
+1264 KAVQDLGGKTV

-1283 INNDADFKKK
+1283 INNDADFKKT
-1293 IDYINAEKSKQDAYD
+1293 IAYINADQTKKITYNEAIADG
-1308 NAISSGKSVLA
+1308 NAVLT
-1319 DANATADQVAQA
+1319 DANATAEKVAQA
-1331 VNAINSAKAALDG
+1331 VDAINSAKAALDG
-1344 KVNTTELEQKV
+1344 KVNITGLEQKV

-1378 SEAKKQAVDTALQQA
+1378 SEAKKQAVDSALQQA

-1416 QKQKAVNDALTQL
+1416 QKQQ
-1429 TNAINELDGVDTQAL
+1429 
-1444 QDEVTKDNALK
+1444 
-1455 NNAKC
+1455 
-1460 KNASETKKSAFNT
+1460 
-1473 ALGNAQAA
+1473 
-1481 LNEATRKTQSTKTRE
+1481 
-1496 QKQKAVNDA
+1496 AVNDA
-1505 LTALKQAVQN
+1505 LTAL
-1515 LDGNDVSELQTAI
+1515 T
-1528 TNAKAKQQE
+1528 
-1537 VVYKNGTSA
+1537 
-1546 KKKALDDALKTA
+1546 
-1558 EDLVKTPHG
+1558 
-1567 HTDPEISTALNNL
+1567 
-1580 NTAINGLDGTVNTAE
+1580 
-1595 LQTAVDN
+1595 
-1602 AKKLTGVTTPK
+1602 
-1613 SQDAYKYENASE
+1613 
-1625 AKKQAV
+1625 
-1631 DSALQQAD
+1631 
-1639 SALADAKS
+1639 
-1647 TATQKP
+1647 
-1653 GEAAK
+1653 
-1658 TPEQKQKAVNDALTQ
+1658 KAVNE
-1673 LTNAINALDGNDKT
+1673 LDGNDKT

-1696 KDKKNDVSY
+1696 KDKRNDVSY
-1705 KNASAGKQAALD
+1705 KNASTEKQSALD

-1735 EITRAITALKNAVT
+1735 EITRAITALTNAVT

-1767 SKKKTVAYTN
+1767 
-1777 ASDAAKTAFDQALQ
+1777 
-1791 TAQTILAKKGAT
+1791 
-1803 EKEISDAATAL
+1803 
-1814 TNAVTGLDGHDASG
+1814 
-1828 LQAAVT
+1828 
-1834 DAESKKK
+1834 
-1841 TVAYTNASDAAK
+1841 
-1853 TAFDQALQTAQTILA
+1853 
-1868 KKGATE
+1868 
-1874 KEISDATTA
+1874 
-1883 LKNASNAL
+1883 
-1891 NGTVDT
+1891 
-1897 SKLQAEINKADSLK
+1897 
-1911 KSVQYTNAVQDKKSE
+1911 
-1926 YDTALTNAESALADA
+1926 
-1941 ENAQSA
+1941 
-1947 NTPDQKQ
+1947 
-1954 TAVNV
+1954 
-1959 ALLRLQTAAAALN
+1959 
-1972 GVDIADLQAE
+1972 
-1982 IALENSVKE
+1982 
-1991 SVKYAYD
+1991 
-1998 TAEKQQTYNK
+1998 
-2008 ALQDAKELISKL
+2008 
-2020 ADPAGKGV
+2020 
-2028 EVAAKSQADRQALV
+2028 
-2042 NTALKNLKNAKDA
+2042 
-2055 LNGVNK
+2055 
-2061 TVLQAEVDDDS
+2061 
-2072 HFSKSFAYL
+2072 
-2081 LGEAPDLD
+2081 
-2089 VYKKALAEAK
+2089 
-2099 RVLADP
+2099 
-2105 NATQAQVDAALK
+2105 
-2117 DLQAAKN
+2117 
-2124 SIANKYNGAGTGNI
+2124 
-2138 GSGSGTGN
+2138 
-2146 AGTGNAGTGTGTGA
+2146 
-2160 GAGNAGSGSE
+2160 
-2170 AGYGVNDNAPTTVDK
+2170 
-2185 GELNVQ
+2185 
-2191 IQGAES
+2191 
-2197 DSQPGNAGNGNAG
+2197 
-2210 AGANTGSAAN
+2210 
-2220 AAGKADA
+2220 
-2227 GANSGNAGNAA
+2227 
-2238 NNNAGSHAANG
+2238 
-2249 VNSAAVDA
+2249 
-2257 AVENNL
+2257 
-2263 AVKQADA
+2263 
-2270 QVVKAQAVVDAALAE
+2270 
-2285 AKKVAADPNATQAQV
+2285 
-2300 DAAVQKLSAAR
+2300 
-2311 KALAAA
+2311 
-2317 KAHAADVRASV
+2317 
-2328 RAQVLKSGSVAQ
+2328 
-2340 LSKTGSDVSV
+2340 
-2350 FGLFAAT
+2350 
-2357 LSAAGA
+2357 
-2363 ALFSAKRRGTSRHSN
+2363 
-2378 K
+2378 

>member
-1 MVKKTQAA
+1 M
-9 KNALHVSKNYAYL
+9 
-22 KPSTLRSM
+22 
-30 AKEISGTR
+30 
-38 LEACKSYAVSRLP
+38 
-51 KIAVTATLASLL
+51 
-63 ACGAGLPTHQAWA
+63 
-76 NGFNLP
+76 
-82 DGSYRYANRDS
+82 
-93 SAKVQ
+93 
-98 KYVDINAVPCDKN
+98 
-111 KETDKDKADRATFG
+111 
-125 QYYKVEYQ
+125 
-133 FNSHGE
+133 
-139 WWGGRPFWWAS
+139 
-150 VPKDVTIVDDSIT
+150 
-163 LYKDEELT
+163 
-171 GGSAS
+171 
-176 QKTGT
+176 
-181 QYTKAAWDQSVS
+181 
-193 RFWFDNNKAQG
+193 
-204 AEFKSNWERMTGE
+204 
-217 AGGYDKSGDTLDTSR
+217 
-232 EYKNATSALI
+232 
-242 INWESRGNRRS
+242 
-253 KISFV
+253 
-258 IKLNNKTEPL
+258 

-275 QVLGN
+275 QVMGN
-280 WHYTVGKVALAPT
+280 WHYTAGKVALAPT
-293 LPEYSK
+293 LPRYSQ
-299 ELELAYPKD
+299 ELELTYPTT

-320 LAQDEKNNVLTKLWE
+320 LTQDEKNNVLTKLWE
-335 ANKNNADVLK
+335 ANKSNVDVLK
-345 KLKDMPEV
+345 KLNGMPEA
-353 PTEEAFKKAVKVNN
+353 PTKEAFKKAVKVNN

-377 NSTDTIFKENLTKR
+377 NSTDTISKENLTKR
-391 YVPLSERTKI
+391 YIPFADKVKI
-401 TYPALTSVK
+401 NYPTNLTPVK
-410 NPTALDQ
+410 NTSQL
-417 SEKKQVEDAIKNANK
+417 SKEEKQAVKNAILAANTGKHIK
-432 DKNIKSVTVDAN
+432 DLTVDASGN
-444 GKATIT
+444 ATIT
-450 FDDKIGTPS
+450 FTDKIGTPS
-459 TKTIEGKYLVKKQR
+459 TKKLEGKYLVKKQR

-491 PQGLTQGEQTE
+491 PQGLTVNEQAE
-502 LVKKVYEANKTKAD
+502 LVKKVYEANKNKAD

-533 ITVDNKGNVTITYTD
+533 ITVDNKGNVTITYKDNTAD
-548 KSTDKLDGSKLVYQA
+548 FPSTDKLDGSKLVYQA

-577 TPVQD
+577 TAVKD
-582 AKKIQEKEQSTI
+582 AKAIQANEQSTI
-594 RQAILTANNELQS
+594 RQAILTANSGLQS
-607 KLKGKNENSAI
+607 KLKGSNENSAI

-629 KFNDDSTSIFDY
+629 KFNDDSTSTFDY

-798 SNPEELKKEANDLID
+798 PNPEELKKEAENLID
-813 KILKKNGLNDDEI
+813 KILQKHGLSKDEI
-826 NKFKQEHQDEINKI
+826 DKFKKDHQNDINKI
-840 AKPEDVDKIIK
+840 TKPEDVDKIIK
-851 SADKHGKDEKKKKD
+851 SADEHGKDEKKKKD

-873 QGNLGL
+873 TSGL
-879 TEDQKKEL
+879 DEKTKKEL
-887 KKKIGNETD
+887 EKKIGNETD
-896 PEKIREKINEFQKE
+896 PEKIRKAINEFQKD

-918 HNKQQQQSDQ
+918 HNKQQQQADQ
-928 QAEQQQKQQQ
+928 QAEQEKQQQQ
-938 QKDDTKVD
+938 QKDDAKVD

-975 QQAAIDEIRNGEDY
+975 KQAAIDEIS
-989 KNLTPDD
+989 KND
-996 KKQFIKSIQN
+996 KLKPGDKEQFIKQVN
-1006 ATDEQAINTIKRQ
+1006 DAQDTNGVNKAKNDATLKG
-1019 AKEKANQN
+1019 NQN
-1027 QTAADSNNNNGL
+1027 QTAADSSNNDDL
-1039 AAAKIAAKDKISKLN
+1039 DAAKQTAKDTIGKLT
-1054 NLNAQDKQK
+1054 NLTSEQKQK
-1063 YQGKIDGAGNLDK
+1063 YQGEIDSAKDLDK

-1089 KAAAKKKIAD
+1089 KAAAKKKIAE
-1099 LKQNGSL
+1099 LKKNGSL
-1106 TEAEA
+1106 TEDEA
-1111 NDLSDRIDKA
+1111 NGLTGRIDNAK
-1121 NDLREVEGIL
+1121 DLREVEGIL

-1156 QKDAFKAAIDDIE
+1156 QKDALKAEIDDIE

-1181 KVKGAITAVVTK
+1181 KVKTAITAVVTK

-1235 LKAAEDL
+1235 FTNASTL
-1242 VKTDS
+1242 VDATKGM
-1247 AENKTA
+1247 NA
-1253 DEVDNIKKALE
+1253 DGAKVDEIKKALE
-1264 NAVKDLGGKTV
+1264 KAVQDLGGKTV

-1283 INNDADFKKK
+1283 INNDADFKKT
-1293 IDYINAEKSKQDAYD
+1293 IAYINADQTKKITYNEAIADG
-1308 NAISSGKSVLA
+1308 NAVLT
-1319 DANATADQVAQA
+1319 DANATAEKVAQA
-1331 VNAINSAKAALDG
+1331 VDAINSAKAALDG
-1344 KVNTTELEQKV
+1344 KVNITGLEQKV

-1369 AGDAKYENA
+1369 AGDA
-1378 SEAKKQAVDTALQQA
+1378 
-1393 ESALADAKSTATQK
+1393 
-1407 PGEAAKTPE
+1407 
-1416 QKQKAVNDALTQL
+1416 
-1429 TNAINELDGVDTQAL
+1429 
-1444 QDEVTKDNALK
+1444 
-1455 NNAKC
+1455 
-1460 KNASETKKSAFNT
+1460 
-1473 ALGNAQAA
+1473 
-1481 LNEATRKTQSTKTRE
+1481 
-1496 QKQKAVNDA
+1496 
-1505 LTALKQAVQN
+1505 
-1515 LDGNDVSELQTAI
+1515 
-1528 TNAKAKQQE
+1528 
-1537 VVYKNGTSA
+1537 
-1546 KKKALDDALKTA
+1546 
-1558 EDLVKTPHG
+1558 
-1567 HTDPEISTALNNL
+1567 
-1580 NTAINGLDGTVNTAE
+1580 
-1595 LQTAVDN
+1595 
-1602 AKKLTGVTTPK
+1602 
-1613 SQDAYKYENASE
+1613 KYENASE

-1777 ASDAAKTAFDQALQ
+1777 ASDTKKTAFDQALQ

-1834 DAESKKK
+1834 AAESKKK

-2160 GAGNAGSGSE
+2160 GAGAGNAGSGSE

>member
-299 ELELAYPKD
+299 ELELTYPKD

-320 LAQDEKNNVLTKLWE
+320 LTQDEKNNVLTKLWE
-335 ANKNNADVLK
+335 ANKNNVDVLK
-345 KLKDMPEV
+345 KLNGMPEA
-353 PTEEAFKKAVKVNN
+353 PTKEAFKKAVKVNN

-391 YVPLSERTKI
+391 YIPFADKVKI
-401 TYPALTSVK
+401 NYPTNLTPVK
-410 NPTALDQ
+410 NTSQL
-417 SEKKQVEDAIKNANK
+417 SNEEKQAVKNAILAANTGKHIK
-432 DKNIKSVTVDAN
+432 DLTVDASGN
-444 GKATIT
+444 ATIT
-450 FDDKIGTPS
+450 FTDKIGTPS
-459 TKTIEGKYLVKKQR
+459 TKKLEGKYLVKKQR

-491 PQGLTQGEQTE
+491 PQGLTVNEQTE
-502 LVKKVYEANKTKAD
+502 LVKKVYEANKNKSD

-533 ITVDNKGNVTITYTD
+533 ITVDNKGNVTITYKDNTAD
-548 KSTDKLDGSKLVYQA
+548 FPSTDKLDGNKLVYQA

-577 TPVQD
+577 TAVD
-582 AKKIQEKEQSTI
+582 NAKSLKEEDQKKV
-594 RQAILTANNELQS
+594 RQAILGANSGLKS
-607 KLKGKNENSAI
+607 KLKDKNDSAI
-618 TFDNDKHTMTV
+618 AFDDSKHTMTV
-629 KFNDDSTSIFDY
+629 KFNDDSTSTFDY

-656 KTGVSKSG
+656 KTGVNKSG

-678 KPQDAD
+678 KPQTAD
-684 WNNFARRFIQD
+684 WNNFARQFIRD
-695 NWQAKSGQTAIT
+695 NWKAKSGQTEIT
-707 DTFINSQSDLLPMFS
+707 DNFINSSADLLPMFS
-722 SPDPTSTGGMKL
+722 SDDQISTGGMQL
-734 YAYKDKWDVKNGS
+734 YHYDGKWDVKNGS
-747 GLTLSNGRSGD
+747 GLTLSNGRNTD

-763 YHGDNGIEVKKLSG
+763 YLGNGVIEVKRLSN

-798 SNPEELKKEANDLID
+798 PNPEELKKEAENLID
-813 KILKKNGLNDDEI
+813 KILQKHGLSKDEI
-826 NKFKQEHQDEINKI
+826 DKFKKEHQNDINKI
-840 AKPEDVDKIIK
+840 TKPEDVDKIIK

-879 TEDQKKEL
+879 TPEQKTEL
-887 KKKIGNETD
+887 DKKIGNETD
-896 PEKIREKINEFQKE
+896 PEKIREKINEFQKD

-918 HNKQQQQSDQ
+918 HNKQQQQADQ
-928 QAEQQQKQQQ
+928 QAEQEKQQQQ
-938 QKDDTKVD
+938 QKDDAKVD

-957 QDTGKA
+957 QDAGKA

-975 QQAAIDEIRNGEDY
+975 KQAAIDEIRNGKDY

-996 KKQFIKSIQN
+996 KKQFIEKIQQ
-1006 ATDEQAINTIKRQ
+1006 ATDENAINTIKNN
-1019 AKEKANQN
+1019 AKEKVTQNQN
-1027 QTAADSNNNNGL
+1027 AADSSNNDGL
-1039 AAAKIAAKDKISKLN
+1039 NAAKQTAKDTIGKLT
-1054 NLNAQDKQK
+1054 NLTSEQKQK
-1063 YQGKIDGAGNLDK
+1063 YQGEIDSAKDLDK
-1076 VAEILNNAEFEDA
+1076 VAEILNKAESEDA

-1099 LKQNGSL
+1099 LQKNGDL
-1106 TEAEA
+1106 TQDEAEGF
-1111 NDLSDRIDKA
+1111 NKRLDDSSTDSIQDIDS
-1121 NDLREVEGIL
+1121 IL
-1131 EEAELKKAK
+1131 QEAELAKTRKDANTAIDNLKNLNNAQKKALK
-1140 KDAKSEVDKLT
+1140 EEVA
-1151 NLNKA
+1151 NP
-1156 QKDAFKAAIDDIE
+1156 E
-1169 TDPTNENMKTIE
+1169 TDPKSDLDTID
-1181 KVKGAITAVVTK
+1181 KVKTAITAVVTK

-1224 KDNKKTAFDSA
+1224 KDDKKTAFDSA

-1253 DEVDNIKKALE
+1253 DEVDEISKTLE
-1264 NAVKDLGGKTV
+1264 KAVKDLGGKTV

-1308 NAISSGKSVLA
+1308 NAISSGRLVLTN
-1319 DANATADQVAQA
+1319 ANATADQVAQA

-1378 SEAKKQAVDTALQQA
+1378 SEAKKQAVD
-1393 ESALADAKSTATQK
+1393 
-1407 PGEAAKTPE
+1407 
-1416 QKQKAVNDALTQL
+1416 
-1429 TNAINELDGVDTQAL
+1429 
-1444 QDEVTKDNALK
+1444 
-1455 NNAKC
+1455 
-1460 KNASETKKSAFNT
+1460 
-1473 ALGNAQAA
+1473 
-1481 LNEATRKTQSTKTRE
+1481 
-1496 QKQKAVNDA
+1496 
-1505 LTALKQAVQN
+1505 
-1515 LDGNDVSELQTAI
+1515 
-1528 TNAKAKQQE
+1528 
-1537 VVYKNGTSA
+1537 
-1546 KKKALDDALKTA
+1546 
-1558 EDLVKTPHG
+1558 
-1567 HTDPEISTALNNL
+1567 
-1580 NTAINGLDGTVNTAE
+1580 
-1595 LQTAVDN
+1595 
-1602 AKKLTGVTTPK
+1602 
-1613 SQDAYKYENASE
+1613 
-1625 AKKQAV
+1625 
-1631 DSALQQAD
+1631 SALQQAD

-1658 TPEQKQKAVNDALTQ
+1658 TPEQKQQAVNDALTA
-1673 LTNAINALDGNDKT
+1673 LTKAVNELDGNDKT

-1696 KDKKNDVSY
+1696 KDKRNDVSY
-1705 KNASAGKQAALD
+1705 KNASTEKQSALD

-1735 EITRAITALKNAVT
+1735 EITRAI
-1749 GLDGHDASGLQA
+1749 
-1761 AVTAAE
+1761 
-1767 SKKKTVAYTN
+1767 
-1777 ASDAAKTAFDQALQ
+1777 
-1791 TAQTILAKKGAT
+1791 
-1803 EKEISDAATAL
+1803 TAL

-1841 TVAYTNASDAAK
+1841 TVAYTNASDTKK
-1853 TAFDQALQTAQTILA
+1853 TAFDQALQTA
-1868 KKGATE
+1868 
-1874 KEISDATTA
+1874 
-1883 LKNASNAL
+1883 
-1891 NGTVDT
+1891 
-1897 SKLQAEINKADSLK
+1897 
-1911 KSVQYTNAVQDKKSE
+1911 
-1926 YDTALTNAESALADA
+1926 
-1941 ENAQSA
+1941 
-1947 NTPDQKQ
+1947 
-1954 TAVNV
+1954 
-1959 ALLRLQTAAAALN
+1959 
-1972 GVDIADLQAE
+1972 
-1982 IALENSVKE
+1982 
-1991 SVKYAYD
+1991 
-1998 TAEKQQTYNK
+1998 
-2008 ALQDAKELISKL
+2008 
-2020 ADPAGKGV
+2020 
-2028 EVAAKSQADRQALV
+2028 
-2042 NTALKNLKNAKDA
+2042 
-2055 LNGVNK
+2055 
-2061 TVLQAEVDDDS
+2061 
-2072 HFSKSFAYL
+2072 
-2081 LGEAPDLD
+2081 
-2089 VYKKALAEAK
+2089 
-2099 RVLADP
+2099 
-2105 NATQAQVDAALK
+2105 
-2117 DLQAAKN
+2117 
-2124 SIANKYNGAGTGNI
+2124 
-2138 GSGSGTGN
+2138 
-2146 AGTGNAGTGTGTGA
+2146 
-2160 GAGNAGSGSE
+2160 
-2170 AGYGVNDNAPTTVDK
+2170 
-2185 GELNVQ
+2185 
-2191 IQGAES
+2191 
-2197 DSQPGNAGNGNAG
+2197 
-2210 AGANTGSAAN
+2210 
-2220 AAGKADA
+2220 
-2227 GANSGNAGNAA
+2227 
-2238 NNNAGSHAANG
+2238 
-2249 VNSAAVDA
+2249 
-2257 AVENNL
+2257 
-2263 AVKQADA
+2263 
-2270 QVVKAQAVVDAALAE
+2270 
-2285 AKKVAADPNATQAQV
+2285 
-2300 DAAVQKLSAAR
+2300 
-2311 KALAAA
+2311 
-2317 KAHAADVRASV
+2317 
-2328 RAQVLKSGSVAQ
+2328 
-2340 LSKTGSDVSV
+2340 
-2350 FGLFAAT
+2350 
-2357 LSAAGA
+2357 
-2363 ALFSAKRRGTSRHSN
+2363 
-2378 K
+2378 

>member
-1 MVKKTQAA
+1 M
-9 KNALHVSKNYAYL
+9 
-22 KPSTLRSM
+22 
-30 AKEISGTR
+30 
-38 LEACKSYAVSRLP
+38 
-51 KIAVTATLASLL
+51 
-63 ACGAGLPTHQAWA
+63 
-76 NGFNLP
+76 
-82 DGSYRYANRDS
+82 
-93 SAKVQ
+93 
-98 KYVDINAVPCDKN
+98 
-111 KETDKDKADRATFG
+111 
-125 QYYKVEYQ
+125 
-133 FNSHGE
+133 
-139 WWGGRPFWWAS
+139 
-150 VPKDVTIVDDSIT
+150 
-163 LYKDEELT
+163 
-171 GGSAS
+171 
-176 QKTGT
+176 
-181 QYTKAAWDQSVS
+181 
-193 RFWFDNNKAQG
+193 
-204 AEFKSNWERMTGE
+204 
-217 AGGYDKSGDTLDTSR
+217 
-232 EYKNATSALI
+232 
-242 INWESRGNRRS
+242 
-253 KISFV
+253 
-258 IKLNNKTEPL
+258 

-548 KSTDKLDGSKLVYQA
+548 KSTDKLDGSKLVYQRKPLA
-563 KKLNETTYI
+563 DLTNI

-577 TPVQD
+577 IAVKD
-582 AKKIQEKEQSTI
+582 AKAIQTDEQSNI
-594 RQAILTANNELQS
+594 RQAILTANNDLQS

-618 TFDNDKHTMTV
+618 TFDDNTHTMTV
-629 KFNDDSTSIFDY
+629 KFNDDSTSTFDY

-656 KTGVSKSG
+656 KTGVNKNG
-664 YKYNITKIAINDKD
+664 YTYNITKIAITDKD
-678 KPQDAD
+678 KPQAAD
-684 WNNFARRFIQD
+684 WNTFARRFIQD
-695 NWQAKSGQTAIT
+695 NWKAKNGQSSIT
-707 DTFINSQSDLLPMFS
+707 DDFINNEPSLLPMFS
-722 SPDPTSTGGMKL
+722 SPDTKSSGGMQL
-734 YAYKDKWDVKNGS
+734 YKYKDKWEVKNGS
-747 GLTLSNGRSGD
+747 QLNLSNANFGN
-758 GILSI
+758 GIVSI
-763 YHGDNGIEVKKLSG
+763 YLGSGGIEVKSLNG
-777 WNPGTVFTLTKD
+777 FNLGTVFTLTKD

-798 SNPEELKKEANDLID
+798 PNPEKLKKEANDLID
-813 KILKKNGLNDDEI
+813 KILKKNGLNDQEIKKFKEDHQGEI
-826 NKFKQEHQDEINKI
+826 NNIT
-840 AKPEDVDKIIK
+840 KPEDVDKIIK
-851 SADKHGKDEKKKKD
+851 SADEHGKDEKKKKD

-887 KKKIGNETD
+887 KKKIGTETD
-896 PEKIREKINEFQKE
+896 PEKIREKINEFQKD

-918 HNKQQQQSDQ
+918 HNKQQQQADQ
-928 QAEQQQKQQQ
+928 QAEQEKQRQQ
-938 QKDDTKVD
+938 QKDDAKVD

-963 EEAKKKAELEKQ
+963 EEAKKTAELEKQ
-975 QQAAIDEIRNGEDY
+975 KQAAINEING
-989 KNLTPDD
+989 ND
-996 KKQFIKSIQN
+996 KLKPEEKEQFIKQVNEAQN
-1006 ATDEQAINTIKRQ
+1006 AEGVKK
-1019 AKEKANQN
+1019 AKDDATLKGNQN
-1027 QTAADSNNNNGL
+1027 QAAADSNNNNGL
-1039 AAAKIAAKDKISKLN
+1039 NAAKAAAKDKISKLN
-1054 NLNAQDKQK
+1054 NLSEQDKQK
-1063 YQGKIDGAGNLDK
+1063 YQGEIGNAGNLDK

-1089 KAAAKKKIAD
+1089 KTAAKKKIAD
-1099 LKQNGSL
+1099 LQKNGDL
-1106 TEAEA
+1106 TQDESEGF
-1111 NDLSDRIDKA
+1111 NKRLDDSSTDSIQDIDS
-1121 NDLREVEGIL
+1121 IL
-1131 EEAELKKAK
+1131 QEAELAKTRKDANTAIDTLKNLNNAQKKALK
-1140 KDAKSEVDKLT
+1140 EEVANPET
-1151 NLNKA
+1151 NPQSNL
-1156 QKDAFKAAIDDIE
+1156 D
-1169 TDPTNENMKTIE
+1169 TIE
-1181 KVKGAITAVVTK
+1181 KVKTAITAVVTK

-1235 LKAAEDL
+1235 FTNASTL
-1242 VKTDS
+1242 VDATKGM
-1247 AENKTA
+1247 NA
-1253 DEVDNIKKALE
+1253 DGAKVDEIKKALE
-1264 NAVKDLGGKTV
+1264 KAVQDLGGKTV

-1283 INNDADFKKK
+1283 INNDADFKKT
-1293 IDYINAEKSKQDAYD
+1293 IAYINADQTKKITYNEAIADG
-1308 NAISSGKSVLA
+1308 NAVLT
-1319 DANATADQVAQA
+1319 DANATAEKVAQA
-1331 VNAINSAKAALDG
+1331 VDAINSAKAALDG

-1378 SEAKKQAVDTALQQA
+1378 SEAKKQAVDSALQQA
-1393 ESALADAKSTATQK
+1393 E
-1407 PGEAAKTPE
+1407 
-1416 QKQKAVNDALTQL
+1416 
-1429 TNAINELDGVDTQAL
+1429 
-1444 QDEVTKDNALK
+1444 
-1455 NNAKC
+1455 
-1460 KNASETKKSAFNT
+1460 
-1473 ALGNAQAA
+1473 
-1481 LNEATRKTQSTKTRE
+1481 
-1496 QKQKAVNDA
+1496 
-1505 LTALKQAVQN
+1505 
-1515 LDGNDVSELQTAI
+1515 
-1528 TNAKAKQQE
+1528 
-1537 VVYKNGTSA
+1537 
-1546 KKKALDDALKTA
+1546 
-1558 EDLVKTPHG
+1558 
-1567 HTDPEISTALNNL
+1567 
-1580 NTAINGLDGTVNTAE
+1580 
-1595 LQTAVDN
+1595 
-1602 AKKLTGVTTPK
+1602 
-1613 SQDAYKYENASE
+1613 
-1625 AKKQAV
+1625 
-1631 DSALQQAD
+1631 

-1687 QLVTKLTEA
+1687 QLVTKLTEV

-1735 EITRAITALKNAVT
+1735 EITRAITALTNAVTGLDGHDASGLQAAVTDAESKKKTVAYTNASDTKKTAFDQALQTAQTILAKKGATEKEISDATTALKNAVT

-1777 ASDAAKTAFDQALQ
+1777 ASDTK
-1791 TAQTILAKKGAT
+1791 
-1803 EKEISDAATAL
+1803 
-1814 TNAVTGLDGHDASG
+1814 
-1828 LQAAVT
+1828 
-1834 DAESKKK
+1834 
-1841 TVAYTNASDAAK
+1841 K

-1883 LKNASNAL
+1883 LKNASSAL

-1897 SKLQAEINKADSLK
+1897 SKLQAEVDKVDSLK
-1911 KSVQYTNAVQDKKSE
+1911 KSVQYTNAVQDKKSA
-1926 YDTALTNAESALADA
+1926 YDTALAAAESTLADA
-1941 ENAQSA
+1941 KNAQST
-1947 NTPDQKQ
+1947 NNPEQKQ
-1954 TAVNV
+1954 QAVND
-1959 ALLRLQTAAAALN
+1959 ALQQLQTAAAALN

-1991 SVKYAYD
+1991 SVKYVYD

-2146 AGTGNAGTGTGTGA
+2146 VGTGNAGTGNAGTGNTGTGDT
-2160 GAGNAGSGSE
+2160 GSGSE

-2210 AGANTGSAAN
+2210 AGAGAGAGANTGNSAN
-2220 AAGKADA
+2220 VAGNA
-2227 GANSGNAGNAA
+2227 GAGVNSGNAGNTANTNAA
-2238 NNNAGSHAANG
+2238 NANANNANG
-2249 VNSAAVDA
+2249 VNSAAVNA
-2257 AVENNL
+2257 AVENNP

-2270 QVVKAQAVVDAALAE
+2270 QVAKAQAALDAALAE

-2300 DAAVQKLSAAR
+2300 DAAVKNLSAAR